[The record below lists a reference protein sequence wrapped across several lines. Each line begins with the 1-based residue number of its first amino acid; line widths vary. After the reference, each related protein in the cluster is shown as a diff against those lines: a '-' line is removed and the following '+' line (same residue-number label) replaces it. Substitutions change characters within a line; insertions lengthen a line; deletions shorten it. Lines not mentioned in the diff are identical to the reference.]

1 MDINVLNDYREAVS
15 DFLSRADNETLISK
29 INEIDVQIEGVQTLC
44 ELLEINEEDKKAF
57 YGEINNLTDSVK
69 ATLKGYDK
77 LEILQKTQDEELV
90 NPMIENLD
98 IIGKSIE
105 KIKND
110 IKNNALDS
118 IRADNEIIR
127 SRIQ

>member
-1 MDINVLNDYREAVS
+1 MNIDILNDYRETVS
-15 DFLSRADNETLISK
+15 DFLSRADNETLIDK
-29 INEIDVQIEGVQTLC
+29 INEIDVQIEGVKTLC

-105 KIKND
+105 KTKND

>member
-1 MDINVLNDYREAVS
+1 MNIDVLNDYREAVS

-77 LEILQKTQDEELV
+77 LEILQKTKDEELV

-118 IRADNEIIR
+118 IRAENEIIR